1 MTSPSPSFLSMRIN
15 YFNFS
20 IIPVA
25 ITTNYN
31 IQAMEIPTG
40 EDDPSTAA
48 NPDPVP
54 VPVPTVTSE
63 L

>member
-1 MTSPSPSFLSMRIN
+1 MRIN

-48 NPDPVP
+48 NPDPAPVP
-54 VPVPTVTSE
+54 IPVPTVTSE